1 MKIYF
6 CEKCGVSIPLQ
17 EVVGGRATARDGK
30 TYCERCHPGVQKES
44 GDLELYFCD
53 NCGVSIPLQ
62 DVITDRAKSE
72 GDQVICTECSP
83 LTSTQRAVRRDRIRQ
98 ELEEKEESRYRLHF
112 CDRCNTSIPQSHL
125 ITGRAVIQGGRT
137 FCERCKPRASA
148 RRSGSGSGI
157 LVVLLVVTIA
167 ALGYVAFSGQGV
179 FADNSGAEKKLAE
192 DAKRLENVVS
202 RVADLAAEV
211 RQGNLDMAEVSARLR
226 DLEKR
231 QQALVAIEQKANE
244 LASEFRDKQEDFQDE
259 VEGRLE
265 QKNAAIRSL
274 EVKVVELARR
284 LQAVKNARPIAAAP
298 RPAPGPG
305 DPEPA
310 EAPAAPE
317 APRVETA
324 PAEVQK
330 YVEQLKADEEGL
342 RFAAAVELGRIGH
355 PAAIDPLMEVLEKD
369 KDYFVRRAAARSLG
383 DMNSWVAVPALIDT
397 LGDKEFFVAI
407 AAHQALK
414 NITGQDFGFKEN
426 MSRSEVRRVITK
438 ARDWWKDH
446 ANDR

>member
-30 TYCERCHPGVQKES
+30 TYCQNCHPGVQKES
-44 GDLELYFCD
+44 GELELYFCD

-72 GDQVICTECSP
+72 GDKVICTECSP

-125 ITGRAVIQGGRT
+125 ITGRAAMQGGRT

-157 LVVLLVVTIA
+157 LVVLLVATIA
-167 ALGYVAFSGQGV
+167 ALGYVAFSGKGI
-179 FADNSGAEKKLAE
+179 FADNSAEEKKLAE
-192 DAKRLENVVS
+192 NAQRLENVYAKIGDLDSTIRQSNTEMSEFSS
-202 RVADLAAEV
+202 RL
-211 RQGNLDMAEVSARLR
+211 S

-231 QQALVAIEQKANE
+231 QQALAAKEKKVSE
-244 LASEFRDKQEDFQDE
+244 LATEFRGKQDDFQEE
-259 VEGRLE
+259 VEGRLAS
-265 QKNAAIRSL
+265 KDNAIRGL
-274 EVKVVELARR
+274 EAKIAELARR
-284 LQAVKNARPIAAAP
+284 MEALKKARAAAP
-298 RPAPGPG
+298 PAQPAPAGAR
-305 DPEPA
+305 PEVAPSKPEVPKVE
-310 EAPAAPE
+310 EAPAD
-317 APRVETA
+317 
-324 PAEVQK
+324 VQK
-330 YVEQLKADEEGL
+330 YVNQLDADEEGL

-355 PAAIDPLMEVLEKD
+355 PTAIDPLIRVLEKD

-383 DMNSWVAVPALIDT
+383 DMNAWVAVPALIDT

-407 AAHQALK
+407 AAHQAVK

-426 MSRSEVRRVITK
+426 MSKNEVRKVINK
-438 ARDWWKDH
+438 ARDWWKNH